1 MTEVIQYIIQFLL
14 GDHISREVAS
24 LIGYT
29 SNEKEFQNHK
39 IIITPSAFFDKSV
52 YGLAASIPD
61 LPLQIWEDT
70 PILFGKPSS
79 EMINDTLH
87 IHADIIAST
96 YFLISRYE
104 EMVRRDCR
112 DAHGRF
118 PGKESLPVRA
128 EFIDSPLVEEYG
140 MLLRSELRKIGID
153 APEPIRTIKKVYLTH
168 DLDQLAHYRNVRG
181 MLGGL
186 IRGISWPKEG
196 HKAIKSFFSG
206 LKFDPWY
213 TYPWLFTLGNSL
225 KKVMGSGRCELVL
238 FVRSGG
244 RIKKEDA
251 PILLIHTPDFVSL
264 MKLARNKRV
273 TIGLHTSYEAGLSP
287 NLVRVERKILNRITK
302 KKTLYNRNHYLSS
315 REPEDMEM
323 LIKAGITD
331 DFTMG
336 YADMAGFR
344 LGTCKAVKWINPI
357 TRKLTSLTLHP
368 MTVMDASLSDKRY
381 MYLNA
386 FDAYAYCTRLIDKVE
401 YWNGE
406 LVLLWHNTSV
416 EKNPKIYH
424 RDLYEKLIDYLKNKQ
439 KNES

>member
-1 MTEVIQYIIQFLL
+1 MTEVIRYIIQFLL
-14 GDHISREVAS
+14 GDHISNELVDF
-24 LIGYT
+24 IGYT
-29 SNEKEFQNHK
+29 SNEREYSNYK
-39 IIITPSAFFDKSV
+39 IIIRPSGFFDSSV
-52 YGLAASIPD
+52 YGLATSLPET
-61 LPLQIWEDT
+61 PLQIWEDS
-70 PILFGKPSS
+70 PILFGKPHS
-79 EMINDTLH
+79 ELIEGVMHL
-87 IHADIIAST
+87 HADLIAST

-112 DAHGRF
+112 DNHGRF
-118 PGKESLPVRA
+118 IGKESLPVRA
-128 EFIDSPLVEEYG
+128 GFIDSPLVEEYG
-140 MLLRSELRKIGID
+140 MLLRNELRKIGID
-153 APEPIRTIKKVYLTH
+153 APEPARALKKVFLTH
-168 DLDQLAHYRNVRG
+168 DLDQLAHYRSIRG
-181 MLGGL
+181 LIGGL

-213 TYPWLFTLGNSL
+213 TYPWLFTQGNSL
-225 KKVMGSGRCELVL
+225 RKIMGSSKCELIL

-264 MKLARNKRV
+264 MKLARNKKV

-287 NLVRVERKILNRITK
+287 HLASTERKILNRLIK
-302 KKTLYNRNHYLSS
+302 KKTNYNRNHYLMS

-323 LIKAGITD
+323 IIKAGFTD

-336 YADMAGFR
+336 YADIAGFR
-344 LGTCKAVKWINPI
+344 LGTCKPVKWINPI
-357 TRKLTSLTLHP
+357 TKKLTPFTLHP
-368 MTVMDASLSDKRY
+368 LTMMDVSLSDKRY